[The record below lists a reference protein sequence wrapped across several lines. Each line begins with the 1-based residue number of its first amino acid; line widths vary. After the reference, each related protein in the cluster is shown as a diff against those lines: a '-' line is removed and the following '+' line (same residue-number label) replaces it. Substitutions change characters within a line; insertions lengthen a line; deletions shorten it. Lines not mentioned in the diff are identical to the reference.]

1 MQGERERCL
10 AAGMDDYLCKPVSEA
25 VLRHT
30 LKRWFPGAV
39 LGEDESRG
47 AAIADGEAGAAWRQ
61 MLASQP
67 EMIPRLVDT
76 FLDTSAGS
84 LEAMREALQRGDG
97 PELANMA
104 HALKGACLQLG
115 ETGVAE
121 HCDRLEEAGH
131 NGDQDAA
138 EATMVQL
145 SAAFEQAS
153 AGLVALKARSLRV
166 E

>member
-1 MQGERERCL
+1 
-10 AAGMDDYLCKPVSEA
+10 
-25 VLRHT
+25 
-30 LKRWFPGAV
+30 
-39 LGEDESRG
+39 
-47 AAIADGEAGAAWRQ
+47 
-61 MLASQP
+61 
-67 EMIPRLVDT
+67 VDT
-76 FLDTSAGS
+76 FLDTSARS

-153 AGLVALKARSLRV
+153 AGLVALKTRSPRI
-166 E
+166 